1 MKKIAK
7 AAVFSCISEKIVL
20 SLHHKIRC
28 FLFFDDPFPSLV
40 WSYSFYYVIF
50 FQFLYMFRDGTSVD
64 FQSFTHL
71 IGGDKWVG
79 CDKGKDRVFG
89 FLSTFSAH
97 LFCFLSTFSVHLLMR
112 RVGYLGGSKSWLFFP
127 IIGRPDMQ
135 IPVFENPSIL

>member
-1 MKKIAK
+1 MRHKK
-7 AAVFSCISEKIVL
+7 
-20 SLHHKIRC
+20 RC
-28 FLFFDDPFPSLV
+28 FLFLDEPFPSLV

-79 CDKGKDRVFG
+79 CDKGKDRLFG

-112 RVGYLGGSKSWLFFP
+112 RVGCLWGSKSWLYLPFFCR
-127 IIGRPDMQ
+127 IYMQ
-135 IPVFENPSIL
+135 VSVFENPAIF

>member
-1 MKKIAK
+1 MKKITK
-7 AAVFSCISEKIVL
+7 AAVFSCISEKLVL

-28 FLFFDDPFPSLV
+28 FLFFDDPFSSLV
-40 WSYSFYYVIF
+40 WSYSFYYMIF

-64 FQSFTHL
+64 FQLFTHL

-97 LFCFLSTFSVHLLMR
+97 LFCPPFDEAYGVL
-112 RVGYLGGSKSWLFFP
+112 VG
-127 IIGRPDMQ
+127 
-135 IPVFENPSIL
+135 

>member
-1 MKKIAK
+1 MKKVAK
-7 AAVFSCISEKIVL
+7 AASFSCISEKLVL
-20 SLHHKIRC
+20 SLRHKKC

-50 FQFLYMFRDGTSVD
+50 FQFLYMFRDGTSID

-79 CDKGKDRVFG
+79 CDKGKDRLFG
-89 FLSTFSAH
+89 FLSTFSAY

-112 RVGYLGGSKSWLFFP
+112 RVGYLGGSKSWLYLPF
-127 IIGRPDMQ
+127 ICRIYMQ
-135 IPVFENPSIL
+135 VSVFENPTFA